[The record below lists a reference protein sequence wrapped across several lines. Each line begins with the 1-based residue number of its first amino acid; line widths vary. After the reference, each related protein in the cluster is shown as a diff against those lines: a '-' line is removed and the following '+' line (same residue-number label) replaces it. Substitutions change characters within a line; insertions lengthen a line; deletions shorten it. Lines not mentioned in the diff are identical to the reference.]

1 MARERLVILRY
12 NPRFLETEIPRDE
25 SGQVVLAPDFPSN
38 EVTRTKTHSIE
49 ILYNTPDELILLPRV
64 SNYNRTSPN
73 LLFIKTPSFS
83 LPIFPLRPNPDLSTD
98 KSLSLELTKLRI
110 NNHPLNSFG
119 NGTCKYSS
127 LINTYFRGKRHFT
140 LFRYTSAV

>member
-49 ILYNTPDELILLPRV
+49 TLYNTPDELILLPRV

-73 LLFIKTPSFS
+73 LLSSNQNTFVFPPNFSSSRFID
-83 LPIFPLRPNPDLSTD
+83 R
-98 KSLSLELTKLRI
+98 SLSLPRINKRLRI

>member
-49 ILYNTPDELILLPRV
+49 TLYNTPDELILLPRV

-73 LLFIKTPSFS
+73 LLSSNQNTFVFPPNFSSSSQSRFIHRS
-83 LPIFPLRPNPDLSTD
+83 L
-98 KSLSLELTKLRI
+98 SLSLELTKDYESI
-110 NNHPLNSFG
+110 IIPLTPLETERVNIR
-119 NGTCKYSS
+119 T
-127 LINTYFRGKRHFT
+127 
-140 LFRYTSAV
+140 